1 MRIVIIFMLLAL
13 LVGCAS
19 QTAAGITAPPL
30 TEPIGM
36 AGIARDTVTAA
47 HGPVQQITIAHG
59 IVRVESVS
67 LSFDVSGHIAAV
79 YVLPGDNVQAGDL
92 LARIDSEDLAESV
105 QKLEADILHMTH
117 SHRLAQDMFV
127 YEVALLRLDY
137 LSATRE
143 AAETLEEQVQNEALR
158 LMLEI
163 ENAEMLHRQR
173 QELRTLDI
181 ADARR
186 RLDEL
191 QELLPQMELRAPY
204 DGIVTF
210 VVYISGGNWIAADAP
225 IIYIN
230 HCPNVFVYYI
240 GAHLPHALLNAPKII
255 ARINGQEYEL
265 YHIPMTRQERLEAS
279 RRGIPERWHF
289 NFVYGQPPLGAYA
302 SIVFYTINVMDTLRV
317 PINAVF
323 FMEGVGSYVYR
334 VQNDELIMTH
344 VRVGVRSNSFAQIL
358 EGLEEGDE
366 VFVR

>member
-13 LVGCAS
+13 LVGCTS
-19 QTAAGITAPPL
+19 QTAAGIPAPPL
-30 TEPIGM
+30 AEPTGM
-36 AGIARDTVTAA
+36 AGMARDTAIVG
-47 HGPVQQITIAHG
+47 HGPVQQITVRHG
-59 IVRVESVS
+59 IVRAESTG
-67 LSFDVSGHIAAV
+67 LSFDVNGHIAAL
-79 YVLPGDNVQAGDL
+79 YVMPGDNVQAGDL
-92 LARIDSEDLAESV
+92 LSRLDSEDLAEAI

-127 YEVALLRLDY
+127 YEVELLRLDY

-143 AAETLEEQVQNEALR
+143 AAETLEEHVQNEAIM

-163 ENAEMLHRQR
+163 ENREMLHRQR
-173 QELRTLDI
+173 QELLALDI

-191 QELLPQMELRAPY
+191 QELLPKMELRAPY

-210 VVYISGGNWIAADAP
+210 VEYAHVGNWIAADMP
-225 IIYIN
+225 VIYIN
-230 HCPNVFVYYI
+230 HCPEIFVYYI
-240 GAHLPHALLNAPKII
+240 GTNLSQTLLTSPKII

-265 YHIPMTRQERLEAS
+265 YHIPTTRQERLEAS

-289 NFVYGQPPLGAYA
+289 NFVHGQPPLGSYA
-302 SIVFYTINVMDTLRV
+302 SIMFYTVDVPDALRV

-323 FMEGVGSYVYR
+323 FMEGVGNYVYR

-358 EGLEEGDE
+358 EGLKEGDE